1 MKAKGMDP
9 KCWSN
14 TKISSSKK
22 NPSERTA
29 IWKQKQQDKIV
40 ALGGHF

>member
-1 MKAKGMDP
+1 MHEGKGDG
-9 KCWSN
+9 
-14 TKISSSKK
+14 
-22 NPSERTA
+22 SEVLEQHQDLFFKEKMRTA